1 MKIITINLIGTYFH
15 QIKAGTKTFEYRLR
29 TPFWRKRLE
38 GRAYDMIR
46 ICWGYPKKGDTD
58 RVLMRPWRGYE
69 EQTIQHE
76 HFGIEPVNVFAI
88 HVAE

>member
-46 ICWGYPKKGDTD
+46 ICWGYPKVTLIESSCG
-58 RVLMRPWRGYE
+58 LGAAMRNRPFSMS
-69 EQTIQHE
+69 TS
-76 HFGIEPVNVFAI
+76 ASSL
-88 HVAE
+88 